1 MKHRLDALRARVAA
15 AGCDGYVSAHP
26 PGNQY
31 LSGFMTSLD
40 HVSSLIVVTPGE
52 AQFLCD
58 SRYTEQAQRQVK
70 GLTVTQITGEVYK
83 SQDPNLPRFVA
94 IKVLKADLA
103 SQPSVVARFKQEAAL
118 AATLNHPNIVTLFG
132 IEQADNTYRII
143 MEYVEGMSLARLLT
157 RMGRQQPRQAL
168 EIVRQAAEGLS
179 EAHSKGVIHRDIK
192 PHNIMYSDKGVVKIT
207 DFGLAKALREESD
220 LTKTGAVLGTPRYMS
235 PEQVSGGPLTFHTD
249 IYSLG
254 VVLYELISGKPA
266 YKDADPLVIM
276 RRIAEEPFPDIRGV
290 VEKIDPIVVKI
301 IGKMTAK
308 NPLDRYPGAT
318 RLSADIKSFFS
329 KGVAPLAYDY
339 VLPTSADEAAGPS
352 KSPITASYLVKGDEL
367 DFLIHYVHS
376 DETWAEW
383 IELHL
388 KEAGYKVQRGAWD
401 FKRSH
406 QGMRDLIKATEKRTC
421 VISVVSPTYLRALH
435 SEREWSIAFSQGAL
449 TTLPIVVKSC
459 FLGST
464 FRIAD
469 YLNFCE
475 LSMEEAKGI
484 LIDEAVEMR
493 GLAGGDAGKALDH
506 MLSIQTTVNLQH
518 ALFSVPVAQAQDFAG
533 RAKLLNTMH
542 DCLSDRGGIVSLVQA
557 SPGDVGMG
565 LSALAAEYANV
576 NRTSYSLVWWLRAQ
590 RAETLQADVSALAAA
605 MLLPESK
612 SQQIAAQSS
621 AVRHWLSKNEGWLLI
636 FDDVQSPK
644 ALGEVLPKKFRGHVL
659 LTSPYAN
666 WPASANVQVVPPL
679 ERSESTQYLF
689 NRTQQRNEGAAAALA
704 GALSDTPLAL
714 QLAAAYITASKLT
727 VDRYIELFLQRHK
740 VLWGF
745 QNPPRN
751 SAGVVTTA
759 LSLSVER
766 VAATSPGAYG
776 LLKVCSY
783 LSNSEIPLALLC
795 ASAKL
800 FPKPLAKVLQAPRQ
814 MREDVDLLQR
824 FGLMERAGDLL
835 SVHFAVQ
842 HLIRVWNEGVDDPNQ
857 DGALTGVMGVMRF
870 GGISR
875 VKPTDWIESALSFV
889 KENMP
894 QDPRP
899 LEQWPAFNRLF
910 PHARTLLRHV
920 ESKKLGMRDQVA
932 IWERIAQY
940 HEGRLNHD
948 RAARSYVKAISCCQR
963 AEGERHPEVSRLY
976 KEMAHMRR
984 AQGDLQGARVCY
996 ETALAI
1002 DRHNFRG
1009 AHKSIAACCFNL
1021 GGIWAELGD
1030 FARAR
1035 QEYSAAYE
1043 MDVKL
1048 GGKMSAD
1055 VGRDLTFLGLVSQ
1068 QLGDLTAAWEY
1079 YRRAFEISERV
1090 YGEVHERVSA
1100 AAKNLGGLLHI
1111 MGDLAN
1117 ARINYKRAIEI
1128 DTTLNGENHPDVAQ
1142 DYNNLGIVEEGL
1154 AMQNSAMERYAMAM
1168 KINCAVFGE
1177 NHLKVGIN
1185 KNNIANILRVQG
1197 ETEKA
1202 IEYYKAAVQIFET
1215 ALGKNHAHTQTA
1227 VRNLLKMKAGAGPS
1241 K

>member
-1 MKHRLDALRARVAA
+1 MSSSYKLLERLGTGA
-15 AGCDGYVSAHP
+15 
-26 PGNQY
+26 
-31 LSGFMTSLD
+31 M
-40 HVSSLIVVTPGE
+40 
-52 AQFLCD
+52 
-58 SRYTEQAQRQVK
+58 
-70 GLTVTQITGEVYK
+70 GEVYK

-103 SQPSVVARFKQEAAL
+103 SQPSVVARFKQEAVL
-118 AATLNHPNIVTLFG
+118 AAALNHPNIVTLFG

-143 MEYVEGMSLARLLT
+143 MEYVEGMSLARLIS

-168 EIVRQAAEGLS
+168 DLTRQTADALA
-179 EAHSKGVIHRDIK
+179 EAHSKGLIHRDIK
-192 PHNIMYSDKGVVKIT
+192 PHNILLSDKGVVKVT
-207 DFGLAKALREESD
+207 DFGLAKALREEGD

-276 RRIAEEPFPDIRGV
+276 RRIVDEPFPDIRGV
-290 VEKIDPIVVKI
+290 VEKIDPMIVKI

-308 NPLDRYPGAT
+308 NPLDRYPGSA
-318 RLSADIKSFFS
+318 RLSADIKSFLS
-329 KGVAPLAYDY
+329 KGVAPLAHEY
-339 VLPTSADEAAGPS
+339 VLPTSADEAAGPAR
-352 KSPITASYLVKGDEL
+352 SPTTASYLVKGDEL

-388 KEAGYKVQRGAWD
+388 KEAGYKVQRGVWD

-406 QGMRDLIKATEKRTC
+406 QGLRDLVKATEKRTC

-435 SEREWSIAFSQGAL
+435 SEREWSLAFSQGTL
-449 TTLPIVVKSC
+449 TTLPIVVAQC

-464 FRIAD
+464 FRTVD

-475 LSMEEAKGI
+475 LSMDEAKGI

-493 GLAGGDAGKALDH
+493 GLAGGDAGKALEH
-506 MLSIQTTVNLQH
+506 MLSTETTVNLQH
-518 ALFSVPVAQAQDFAG
+518 AIFSVPIAQAQDFAG

-542 DCLSDRGGIVSLVQA
+542 DCLTDRGGIVSLVQA
-557 SPGDVGMG
+557 SPNDVGVG
-565 LSALAAEYANV
+565 LSTLAAEYAYV
-576 NRTSYSLVWWLRAQ
+576 NRTSYSMVWWLRAQ
-590 RAETLQADVSALAAA
+590 RPETLQADVSALAAE

-612 SQQIAAQSS
+612 TPQIAAQLA

-636 FDDVQSPK
+636 LDDVHSPK
-644 ALGEVLPKKFRGHVL
+644 ALGSILPKKLRGHVV

-666 WPASANVQVVPPL
+666 WPAGANPQVVPPL
-679 ERSESTQYLF
+679 DRAESVQFLF

-704 GALSDTPLAL
+704 GALSDIPLAL
-714 QLAAAYITASKLT
+714 QLAAAYIAVNKLT
-727 VDRYIELFLQRHK
+727 LDRYIELFLERHK

-751 SAGVVTTA
+751 SGGVVTTA
-759 LSLSVER
+759 LSLSLER
-766 VAATSPGAYG
+766 IAGASPGAYG

-783 LSNSEIPLALLC
+783 LSNSEIPIALLST
-795 ASAKL
+795 SAKL
-800 FPKPLAKVLQAPRQ
+800 FPKPLAKALQDPRQ
-814 MREDVDLLQR
+814 MREGLDLLR
-824 FGLMERAGDLL
+824 RYTLIENADDLL
-835 SVHFAVQ
+835 SVHYAVQ
-842 HLIRVWNEGVDDPNQ
+842 HLVRMWNESVDDPNQ
-857 DGALTGVMGVMRF
+857 DDTLTAVLDLMRF

-889 KENMP
+889 KENLP

-899 LEQWPAFNRLF
+899 TDQWPAFNRIF
-910 PHARTLLRHV
+910 PHARAVIKHV
-920 ESKKLGMRDQVA
+920 EPKNLGTREQAA

-940 HEGRLNHD
+940 YTGRLDHNH
-948 RAARSYVKAISCCQR
+948 AAKTYAKAISCCQR
-963 AEGERHPEVSRLY
+963 AEGARHPEVSRLY
-976 KEMAHMRR
+976 KEMAHMHR

-996 ETALAI
+996 ENALAI
-1002 DRHNFRG
+1002 DQHNYRG

-1021 GGIWAELGD
+1021 GGLWTELGD
-1030 FARAR
+1030 YARAR
-1035 QEYSAAYE
+1035 QQYSAALE
-1043 MDVKL
+1043 MDIKL
-1048 GGKMSAD
+1048 DGKMSAD
-1055 VGRDLTFLGLVSQ
+1055 AGRDLTFLGLVSQ
-1068 QLGDLTAAWEY
+1068 QLGDLNAAWDY
-1079 YRRAFEISERV
+1079 YRRALEISERV

-1117 ARINYKRAIEI
+1117 ARNNYKRAIQI
-1128 DTTLNGENHPDVAQ
+1128 DMALHGENHPDVAQ

-1154 AMQNSAMERYAMAM
+1154 AMQNSALERYAVAM
-1168 KINCAVFGE
+1168 KINRAVFGE
-1177 NHLKVGIN
+1177 NHLKVAIN
-1185 KNNIANILRVQG
+1185 KNNIANILRIQG
-1197 ETEKA
+1197 KTEEA
-1202 IEYYKAAVQIFET
+1202 IEYYKAALQVFES

-1227 VRNLLKMKAGAGPS
+1227 MRNLSKMKGAAGPS
-1241 K
+1241 